1 VTVPPIVKDVGSWL
15 PLPPP
20 HPPTINNSKLAIAAR
35 LRDVQDLDLS
45 IRAASSVVR
54 KLEHVMP
61 NSFLAQF
68 FKASSLYHS
77 FAADQFGVLGSNGT
91 ENPGKRTVLDDDAR
105 SSVPPRP
112 GFAVHFH
119 TMLSLR

>member
-54 KLEHVMP
+54 KLEQVMP

-68 FKASSLYHS
+68 FKASSLCRS
-77 FAADQFGVLGSNGT
+77 FAADQYGV
-91 ENPGKRTVLDDDAR
+91 
-105 SSVPPRP
+105 
-112 GFAVHFH
+112 
-119 TMLSLR
+119 